1 MSLKKGRFLF
11 LVVTMCVLAL
21 AVAVGGCRKAP
32 AEQPP
37 VVEPAPAPEP
47 EPVVQAY
54 EPPPEPAPMPEP
66 APAPPP
72 PPVKKVELGDVFF
85 AFDKFDLTE
94 ESRTTLADNADILM
108 DNPDARILIEGHCDE
123 RGTREYNLGLG
134 ERRANSAQKYLVSL
148 GISPSRIETI
158 SYGEDRPFEMGHNE
172 AAWSKN
178 RRAHFV
184 VR

>member
-1 MSLKKGRFLF
+1 MILKRGRFLF
-11 LVVTMCVLAL
+11 PVVLMCILAL

-47 EPVVQAY
+47 VVKTYA
-54 EPPPEPAPMPEP
+54 PPIAPEPAPE
-66 APAPPP
+66 PAPPP
-72 PPVKKVELGDVFF
+72 APMMKKVELQDVFF
-85 AFDKFDLTE
+85 AFDVYELSPEARDI
-94 ESRTTLADNADILM
+94 LAKDADILK
-108 DNPDARILIEGHCDE
+108 DNPGTTITIEGHCDE

-134 ERRANSAQKYLVSL
+134 ERRANSAKNYLVSL
-148 GISPSRIETI
+148 GISSSRIRTI
-158 SYGEDRPFEMGHNE
+158 TYGEDRPFDEGHNE
-172 AAWSKN
+172 RAWAKN